1 MPDEPDQPTPEL
13 WEQQPGESAKHYHF
27 FATYRDLGAA
37 NRNIVETAR
46 ILGKSTAW
54 MMNLS
59 SKHRWTA
66 RARAWDFHLDDI
78 ARDKSE
84 EARREMVDRHATIS
98 RRILTT
104 VAQRIQGT
112 PGGPGQKAV
121 APLDPNTLDAADL
134 ARLLQV
140 AATLERL
147 SRGAPTERI
156 ETSRNEQQM
165 SPALQILME
174 DQELAEQAENLAIEL
189 AKRRLRKET
198 D

>member
-13 WEQQPGESAKHYHF
+13 WEQQPGESSKNYHF
-27 FATYRDLGAA
+27 FATYRDLGSA
-37 NRNIVETAR
+37 NRSIGEVAR
-46 ILGKSTAW
+46 THGKSAAW
-54 MMNLS
+54 LMKLS
-59 SKHRWTA
+59 GEHRWVN
-66 RARAWDFHLDDI
+66 RARAWDYHLDQI
-78 ARDKSE
+78 SREKAE

-121 APLDPNTLDAADL
+121 QPLDPNTLDAADL

-140 AATLERL
+140 AANLERL
-147 SRGAPTERI
+147 SRGVPTEVI
-156 ETSRNEQQM
+156 ETTRSDGGM

-189 AKRRLRKET
+189 AKRRLRK
-198 D
+198 DAD